1 MKNHIFKILFLP
13 ILFISC
19 GDTTENPDYLK
30 MSVSVDKRIE
40 DLMNRMSLY
49 EKACQM
55 NQFVGIEHM
64 KKAEKDLSEEDKKK
78 SDTKGF
84 YKGVFSDDVKQ
95 MVIDGKIGSFLHV
108 LTAEEANYL
117 QELAYQSKLK
127 IPLLIAID
135 AIHGNALYEGAT
147 VYPSP
152 ITIASTWNESNSYE
166 VGKQTAFEMR
176 STGSHWAL
184 TPNIDVMRDARWGR
198 VGETFGEDPHL
209 VTQMGTAMINGLQ
222 QDDFSGTNKVIA
234 CAKHLVAGSEPINGL
249 NFSPM
254 DISQRTLNEIY
265 LPPYK
270 SAVNAGVFS
279 IMSAHNE
286 VNGIP
291 SHSNKKLMS
300 DLIRDRWGFK
310 GFYVS
315 DWLDIERLETIHRV
329 ARNFKEAI
337 SLAVDAGIDM
347 HMHGP
352 NFPELVVELVNEDK
366 LSADRVDFACSK
378 ILEAKFKLGLFE
390 NRFVDE
396 NSISEKIFN
405 QSHRKTAL
413 KLAREG
419 IVLLKNNDV
428 LPLKNSQ
435 NSKNKILVT
444 GPNANNQS
452 ILGDWHMPQPDE
464 NVYTVFE
471 GINQIGSEMG
481 YVVHYHNSNENIKRI
496 SDDDII
502 NTIEIASQYDIV
514 IVVVGD
520 NSMRYKWNQKTAGE
534 NTARAD
540 LNLAGKQLDLV
551 RRLNQLENN
560 VIVVYVNGRP
570 ISEPWISENINAII
584 EAWEPGSFG
593 GLAVGEII
601 FGKTNPSGKLPLT
614 IARSVGQ
621 LKMFYNHKPSMYYRD
636 YAIQTN
642 RPLYSFGYG
651 LSYTKFHIGE
661 PKLKSS
667 KFEEDI
673 LSVSVE
679 VKNIGNVDGDEIVQL
694 YISDK
699 YSSVTRPV
707 KELKEF
713 KRVSLKPD
721 ESKVIIFELDKS
733 AFAFYDLDMDYII
746 EAGEFD
752 IHVGNSSR
760 DEDLKTINLSIE
772 KTIYLND

>member
-1 MKNHIFKILFLP
+1 MKNHIFKLLFLP

-19 GDTTENPDYLK
+19 DDTIENPDYLNI
-30 MSVSVDKRIE
+30 SLPVEKRIE
-40 DLMNRMSLY
+40 DLMGRMSLY

-64 KKAEKDLSEEDKKK
+64 KKAETDLSDEDMKK

-95 MVIDGKIGSFLHV
+95 MIIDGKIGSFLHV
-108 LTAEEANYL
+108 LTAKEANYL
-117 QELAYQSKLK
+117 QELAYKSKLK
-127 IPLLIAID
+127 IPLLVAID
-135 AIHGNALYEGAT
+135 AIHGNALYKGAT

-152 ITIASTWNESNSYE
+152 ITIASTWDETNSYV

-184 TPNIDVMRDARWGR
+184 TPNIDVMRDSRWGR
-198 VGETFGEDPHL
+198 VGETFGEDPYL

-222 QDDFSGTNKVIA
+222 QGDFSGANKVIA
-234 CAKHLVAGSEPINGL
+234 CAKHLIAGSEPINGL

-279 IMSAHNE
+279 IMAAHNE

-300 DLIRDRWGFK
+300 DLIRGRWGFK

-329 ARNFKEAI
+329 ARNFKEAVY
-337 SLAVDAGIDM
+337 LAVDGGIDM

-352 NFPELVVELVNEDK
+352 NFPEMVVELVNEGK
-366 LSADRVDFACSK
+366 LSADRVSYACSK

-396 NSISEKIFN
+396 AIISERIFN
-405 QSHRKTAL
+405 EAHRNTAL

-428 LPLKNSQ
+428 LPLNNSQ

-471 GINQIGSEMG
+471 GINQIGTEMG
-481 YVVHYHNSNENIKRI
+481 YVVDYHNSNENIKKI

-540 LNLAGKQLDLV
+540 LSLAGKQLELV
-551 RRLNQLENN
+551 RRLKELEKN

-621 LKMFYNHKPSMYYRD
+621 LKMFYNHKPSMYFRD

-642 RPLYSFGYG
+642 KPLYSFGYG
-651 LSYTKFHIGE
+651 LSYTKFQISE
-661 PKLKSS
+661 PELINS

-679 VKNIGNVDGDEIVQL
+679 VKNIGNVAGDEIVQL

-713 KRVSLKPD
+713 QRVSLKAD
-721 ESKVIIFELDKS
+721 ESKVITFELDKS
-733 AFAFYDLDMDYII
+733 AFAFYDLDMNFII

-752 IHVGNSSR
+752 IHVGNSSI
-760 DEDLKTINLSIE
+760 DEDLKTINFSVE